1 MDNKETMYWLAV
13 LQQANEGNKE
23 ALETLQ
29 QEDEVRI
36 AMGQKPIKEELKEKV
51 EETEDKETWKVLQ
64 KGKVIWERP
73 KK

>member
-23 ALETLQ
+23 AMETLQ
-29 QEDEVRI
+29 QEDEVRV
-36 AMGQKPIKEELKEKV
+36 AMGQKPIKEELKQKA
-51 EETEDKETWKVLQ
+51 EETEDKETWKALQ
-64 KGKVIWERP
+64 KGKVIWERL